1 MIVCFALVKAT
12 GQNIKSDHFDILA
25 KGTDTLA
32 LDLNTNGTHLF
43 IAVSVLEWQRLVLSS
58 WSKSFSRS
66 PEKIFRA
73 VDVQL
78 LVKLTFIYDLSQ
90 EFMNLT

>member
-1 MIVCFALVKAT
+1 MTKTSAIIE
-12 GQNIKSDHFDILA
+12 IK
-25 KGTDTLA
+25 G
-32 LDLNTNGTHLF
+32 
-43 IAVSVLEWQRLVLSS
+43 
-58 WSKSFSRS
+58 FSRS

-78 LVKLTFIYDLSQ
+78 LVKLTFIYDLPQ